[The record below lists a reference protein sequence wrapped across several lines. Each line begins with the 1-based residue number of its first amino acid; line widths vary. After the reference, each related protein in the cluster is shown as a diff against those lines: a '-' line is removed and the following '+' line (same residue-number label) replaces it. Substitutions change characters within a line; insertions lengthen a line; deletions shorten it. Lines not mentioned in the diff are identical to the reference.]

1 MQHLSGATPTLKE
14 ASLGVEFPPELE
26 AIVAKMLDKSPD
38 NRYQNLGVVAH
49 HLAALGRGEEI
60 TAEVKIKPRKRKD
73 TQSVQYQAGTL
84 YRALT
89 GACLLTAIAAGS
101 AGFFLQQYLSPTKIM
116 SSDENSEPHFEVVK
130 DDNGKKYYVAKFS
143 PLDLG
148 AFNDNPTHALGNY
161 KWYASNPVK
170 FQPSESF
177 LLAPQNFAAF
187 PPNSLVEL
195 NLQKR
200 NVHPFFANVVQNSPA
215 FGNLQRLQLDES
227 DVTDDDLDMLNKL
240 PALSELNLD
249 KTAVN
254 GATLGKL
261 ARNKSLTAI
270 SFNRCHGA
278 HELLQS
284 IAGNTRLQRL
294 SLDDTQLT
302 TADYDLIQSLP
313 NLRVL
318 HLDDNQLS
326 IKDLEKLANL
336 RKLRELSI
344 TSVSPSSMSI
354 RTLGLMRLAGLQK
367 VFVGSYRLTNSPS
380 LNKWRI
386 ESVAPAND
394 ENAGTPQT
402 QGFNFPPDISVGIL
416 QIGSK
421 APFSVYGNV
430 SANRTEKIH
439 FYTRHASRDYAD
451 MLDKFG
457 DSDLT
462 GLDVIF
468 SDTQKV
474 IDKTKSWKRLT
485 ELSFFNT
492 LEKALTDDHDESPIT
507 NQQLPQ
513 LDNFKNLTSLGLCG
527 PLVTGKAIS
536 QMTLLKR
543 LKTLKIRRISDVD
556 TLLKALA
563 NCDNVEELW
572 LVAQGTD
579 NKQLELLTKMKN
591 LHTLRIRRS
600 NLSADSLAVFSRMPA
615 LKHLIL
621 DRNSWSEADK
631 ERFRRKLPLCEFEP
645 MVDTKYW
652 ELYKKS

>member
-1 MQHLSGATPTLKE
+1 
-14 ASLGVEFPPELE
+14 
-26 AIVAKMLDKSPD
+26 
-38 NRYQNLGVVAH
+38 
-49 HLAALGRGEEI
+49 
-60 TAEVKIKPRKRKD
+60 
-73 TQSVQYQAGTL
+73 
-84 YRALT
+84 
-89 GACLLTAIAAGS
+89 
-101 AGFFLQQYLSPTKIM
+101 
-116 SSDENSEPHFEVVK
+116 
-130 DDNGKKYYVAKFS
+130 
-143 PLDLG
+143 
-148 AFNDNPTHALGNY
+148 
-161 KWYASNPVK
+161 
-170 FQPSESF
+170 
-177 LLAPQNFAAF
+177 
-187 PPNSLVEL
+187 
-195 NLQKR
+195 
-200 NVHPFFANVVQNSPA
+200 
-215 FGNLQRLQLDES
+215 
-227 DVTDDDLDMLNKL
+227 
-240 PALSELNLD
+240 
-249 KTAVN
+249 
-254 GATLGKL
+254 
-261 ARNKSLTAI
+261 
-270 SFNRCHGA
+270 
-278 HELLQS
+278 
-284 IAGNTRLQRL
+284 
-294 SLDDTQLT
+294 
-302 TADYDLIQSLP
+302 
-313 NLRVL
+313 
-318 HLDDNQLS
+318 
-326 IKDLEKLANL
+326 
-336 RKLRELSI
+336 
-344 TSVSPSSMSI
+344 
-354 RTLGLMRLAGLQK
+354 
-367 VFVGSYRLTNSPS
+367 
-380 LNKWRI
+380 
-386 ESVAPAND
+386 
-394 ENAGTPQT
+394 
-402 QGFNFPPDISVGIL
+402 
-416 QIGSK
+416 
-421 APFSVYGNV
+421 V